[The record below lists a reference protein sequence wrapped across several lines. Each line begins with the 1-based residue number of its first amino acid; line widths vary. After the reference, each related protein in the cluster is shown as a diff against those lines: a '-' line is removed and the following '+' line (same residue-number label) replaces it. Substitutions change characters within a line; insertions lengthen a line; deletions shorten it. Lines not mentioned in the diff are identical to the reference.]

1 MTGTE
6 MSDVRR
12 SRVRRTMRL
21 RAVLCWVIL
30 LTFSGASFA
39 GAQSPATALPDAPVA
54 QGGDRDAVTI
64 RNTPVHVLQDQLAIW
79 TSPAHIRKGDLIWMV
94 PLAAGIGAGIA
105 TDHHVLS
112 SLVSHDED
120 FNNAN
125 IDASNAM
132 IDGLIAAPVVLY
144 GVGHL
149 RGNEHA
155 RETGIL
161 TGEALVDSLVVEQG
175 MKLVFWRERP
185 TTDDAHGR
193 FFQGSAGP
201 DSSFPSSHSMLAW
214 SAAAAMAEEYRSP
227 WVQAGLYSLATGV
240 SLTRVLGQEHFPT
253 DVLVGSATGW
263 LIGHYVVHRRHRH
276 DALQH

>member
-1 MTGTE
+1 MTATE
-6 MSDVRR
+6 MSDVWR
-12 SRVRRTMRL
+12 SRVRRAMRL
-21 RAVLCWVIL
+21 RKVLCWAML
-30 LTFSGASFA
+30 LAFFGASFA
-39 GAQSPATALPDAPVA
+39 GAQSAGSALPDAPIA
-54 QGGDRDAVTI
+54 QSGDRDAVTV
-64 RNTPVHVLQDQLAIW
+64 RNAPVHVLQDQVAIW
-79 TSPAHIRKGDLIWMV
+79 TSPAHIRKRDLIWMM

-263 LIGHYVVHRRHRH
+263 LIGHYVVRRRHRH
-276 DALQH
+276 EGLRH